1 MRTFFDSSA
10 FAKRYLEE
18 LGSESVD
25 ALCVAA
31 TDLALAVICVP
42 EIISALNRRV
52 REGALSRPQY
62 AVAKQHLA
70 EDVRDASIVELTP
83 AVIASATTVLEGS
96 PLRAMDALHVACAL
110 QWGAEIF
117 VSSDTRQI
125 AAAEKVGLCTR
136 CAWSGSLGVPSLR
149 DGSTN
154 MSNAASH
161 GRTSVAIS
169 ANITRSP
176 NPSCRR
182 PLIRAPDSP
191 RHMATSVT
199 PAVRRLHSSS
209 MALPSATRRN
219 RFVLGPDYTDHS
231 PNHSS
236 RLTPACR
243 RTRCRRSTRISVR

>member
-83 AVIASATTVLEGS
+83 AVIASADVRDASIVELTPAVIASATTVLEGS

-125 AAAEKVGLCTR
+125 AAAERVGLCTR
-136 CAWSGSLGVPSLR
+136 CV
-149 DGSTN
+149 
-154 MSNAASH
+154 
-161 GRTSVAIS
+161 
-169 ANITRSP
+169 
-176 NPSCRR
+176 
-182 PLIRAPDSP
+182 
-191 RHMATSVT
+191 
-199 PAVRRLHSSS
+199 
-209 MALPSATRRN
+209 
-219 RFVLGPDYTDHS
+219 
-231 PNHSS
+231 
-236 RLTPACR
+236 
-243 RTRCRRSTRISVR
+243 